1 MQKTLNSEFFPRYS
15 SGSVVAEVELKFE
28 RSVPD
33 PLKPLEDEIKDGKF
47 GSFTVSRELDLN
59 PSKACATSQLDTILP
74 FYLSHNSVLCTDKL
88 LSKLGGFSS

>member
-28 RSVPD
+28 KSVLD
-33 PLKPLEDEIKDGKF
+33 PLKPLEDEIKDGSL

-74 FYLSHNSVLCTDKL
+74 FVGNYKL
-88 LSKLGGFSS
+88 IS

>member
-28 RSVPD
+28 RSVLD
-33 PLKPLEDEIKDGKF
+33 PLKPLEDEIKDGKL

-59 PSKACATSQLDTILP
+59 PSKACATWQLDSIFP
-74 FYLSHNSVLCTDKL
+74 FLHEKLQTYLITLYCLQISYYQN
-88 LSKLGGFSS
+88 